1 MSVFKNHPL
10 SREAFYDKTRLGSS
24 VSNSA
29 LRLKVRVEG
38 VQSSALKTFQ
48 FPQRDRIKD
57 YV

>member
-1 MSVFKNHPL
+1 MVMLVVLVKVRVCHKDDDVGEDINNN
-10 SREAFYDKTRLGSS
+10 KTL
-24 VSNSA
+24 VS
-29 LRLKVRVEG
+29 LVRVEG